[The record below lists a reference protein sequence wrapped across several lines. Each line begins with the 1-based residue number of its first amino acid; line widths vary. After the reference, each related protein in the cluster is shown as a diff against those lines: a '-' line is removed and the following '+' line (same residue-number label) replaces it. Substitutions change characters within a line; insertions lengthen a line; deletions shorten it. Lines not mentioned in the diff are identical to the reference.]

1 MNAPLEIT
9 LISCAVLGFR
19 HGFDYDHIAAIS
31 DITSVQQKAS
41 IAMRLGLL
49 YALGHAT
56 MIALLGGIVILFQL
70 SLPPTL
76 DSWAERLVGLTL
88 IVLGIYVLGRL
99 VWGNPKAIPPSR
111 AAVIIRSFR
120 KLRKKY
126 SSSPSDPIVN
136 SSSDETLNYTG
147 PIAFGVGVIH
157 GLGAETPSQ
166 LALFLLAANLG
177 GIAKGIGGMAMFLTG
192 LLVMNTLMTAS
203 ACGLFRIDSRPV
215 ARGAAWFIRR
225 LEEGN
230 LIVGLIHGASYT
242 SAGCVLRPAG
252 DDLTGVVE
260 QSEAKKMQV
269 SDNTVFWEL
278 QKPNKQVAEAYL

>member
-41 IAMRLGLL
+41 SAMRLGLL
-49 YALGHAT
+49 YALGHAA
-56 MIALLGGIVILFQL
+56 MIALLGGIVIMFQL
-70 SLPPTL
+70 SLPPRL

-88 IVLGIYVLGRL
+88 IVLAIYVLGSL
-99 VWGNPKAIPPSR
+99 VWGDPKAIPPSR
-111 AAVIIRSFR
+111 AALIIRGFR
-120 KLRKKY
+120 KLRRNF
-126 SSSPSDPIVN
+126 SSAPSSAPMTDH
-136 SSSDETLNYTG
+136 DENLNYTG

-177 GIAKGIGGMAMFLTG
+177 GIAKGIGGMAVFLAG

-203 ACGLFRIDSRPV
+203 ACGLFRSTAPHPRAMRV
-215 ARGAAWFIRR
+215 F
-225 LEEGN
+225 
-230 LIVGLIHGASYT
+230 VGLTAVYSFVI
-242 SAGCVLRPAG
+242 GCVFLLGSSGRLPSLG
-252 DDLTGVVE
+252 
-260 QSEAKKMQV
+260 
-269 SDNTVFWEL
+269 
-278 QKPNKQVAEAYL
+278 